1 MQNVSVL
8 SIGFLHLRGTV
19 WQDWR
24 STFLIWVKCL
34 SIPYWHYQHACILH
48 QAAGGRWWRWC
59 GPDIFRTL
67 ASQWRERGES
77 GAGGEIFTIAES
89 GHKQQ
94 PHRHNLNIINIF
106 HHGPGPRIQERRK
119 TARDGEMQRWR
130 MCDSWQLGRRS
141 ARCVPSSASAPL
153 TLCAFQRQLCLHAI
167 EKRPLRTFCG
177 RKSCSQ
183 C

>member
-8 SIGFLHLRGTV
+8 SIGFLHCALRGTV

-48 QAAGGRWWRWC
+48 QAAGDRWWRWC

-106 HHGPGPRIQERRK
+106 HPRTWDVERRGEEK
-119 TARDGEMQRWR
+119 NCSRRRDADTENV
-130 MCDSWQLGRRS
+130 LGRRS
-141 ARCVPSSASAPL
+141 ARYVPSSAFVPL
-153 TLCAFQRQLCLHAI
+153 ALCATGFSKATLLTCY
-167 EKRPLRTFCG
+167 
-177 RKSCSQ
+177 RKKAAKDILW
-183 C
+183 